1 MYSEK
6 ILKKAEE
13 ISDILIS
20 IRRDLHAYPEI
31 GLEEIRT
38 SKIVADYLSD
48 LGLEVQKNVG
58 KTGVVGLLRGK
69 NPGKTVMLRADMDC
83 LKMDENCN
91 LQYKSK
97 NPGLMHACGHDIHT
111 TWLLGAAMILASMKD
126 KINGNI
132 KFVFQPAE
140 EVSGGAKMMIE
151 DNVLENPHVDAAF
164 GAHVWPYIEEGT
176 VAIKEGSFMAA
187 SDNFK
192 LSIFGKGG
200 HGGHPQRCID
210 PISSACEIY
219 MALQTIISRRVNPL
233 EPAVITVGKFHAGT
247 AHNVI
252 PSQVEMEGTIRTL
265 TNETRQSI
273 YDMMLNIFKGV
284 TIANGSSFD
293 FKYIPYHP
301 PVINDSN
308 LTEIV
313 LSAAKKIVGEDKA
326 KRAERETMVG
336 EDFSYYQ
343 QNVPGAFF
351 WFGSYNEEIGAV
363 NPLHSEKFFVN
374 EDIIHTGAAV
384 LAQCAVEYLSNAT
397 SG

>member
-1 MYSEK
+1 MYNET

-13 ISDILIS
+13 INDILIA
-20 IRRDLHAYPEI
+20 IRHDLHAHPEI
-31 GLEEIRT
+31 GLEEVRT
-38 SKIVADYLSD
+38 SKIVADYLSK
-48 LGLEVQKNVG
+48 LGLEVQRNVG
-58 KTGVVGLLRGK
+58 KTGVVGVLRGK

-83 LKMDENCN
+83 LKMDETCE
-91 LQYKSK
+91 LEYKSK
-97 NPGLMHACGHDIHT
+97 KPGLMHACGHDIHT
-111 TWLLGAAMILASMKD
+111 TWLLGSAMILSELKEC
-126 KINGNI
+126 INGNV

-176 VAIKEGSFMAA
+176 VSVKEGSFMAA

-233 EPAVITVGKFHAGT
+233 EPAVITVGKFHSGT

-252 PSQVEMEGTIRTL
+252 PELVEMEGTIRTL
-265 TNETRQSI
+265 TNETRESI
-273 YDMMLNIFKGV
+273 YEMMLNIFKGV
-284 TIANGSSFD
+284 TIANGSHFD
-293 FKYIPYHP
+293 FQYKPYHP
-301 PVINDSN
+301 PVVNDKE

-313 LSAAKKIVGEDKA
+313 LSAAEKIVGEGNA
-326 KRAERETMVG
+326 RRAERETMVG

-343 QNVPGAFF
+343 QKIPGAFF
-351 WFGSYNEEIGAV
+351 WIGSYNEKIGAV
-363 NPLHSEKFFVN
+363 NPLHSAKFFVN
-374 EDIIHTGAAV
+374 EDIIHKGAAV
-384 LAQCAVEYLSNAT
+384 LAQCAVEYLNQ
-397 SG
+397 